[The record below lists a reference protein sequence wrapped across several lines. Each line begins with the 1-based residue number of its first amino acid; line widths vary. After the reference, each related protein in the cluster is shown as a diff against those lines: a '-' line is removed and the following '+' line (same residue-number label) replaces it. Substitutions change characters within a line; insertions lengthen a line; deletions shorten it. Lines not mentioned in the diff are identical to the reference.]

1 MLILSWIVY
10 SKRPITIPELQHA
23 LAVEIG
29 VCALDKEN
37 IPTVDHMVKACAP

>member
-1 MLILSWIVY
+1 MQILSWIVY

-29 VCALDKEN
+29 ACALDKEN
-37 IPTVDHMVKACAP
+37 IPTIDHMVKACAP